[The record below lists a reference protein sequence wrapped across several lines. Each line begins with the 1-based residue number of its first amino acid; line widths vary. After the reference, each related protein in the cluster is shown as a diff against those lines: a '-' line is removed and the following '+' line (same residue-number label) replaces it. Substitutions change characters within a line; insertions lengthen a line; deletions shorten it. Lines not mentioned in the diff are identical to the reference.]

1 MGLQCVLE
9 VQLRPLTSVL
19 ICCHTIYLQTRKIQL
34 IPKKNQR
41 FTISSI
47 RYFRSRRFYG
57 KPVIEGVQHRS
68 ETIYMP
74 HFINH
79 AVYNLDQTVS
89 VADNPFYNT
98 AIEESAFLLFRNGRN
113 GYSYIND
120 SHINLHEGTVQILKT
135 KTNYVQQRKKN
146 IGEKNYVGIYYM

>member
-1 MGLQCVLE
+1 M
-9 VQLRPLTSVL
+9 
-19 ICCHTIYLQTRKIQL
+19 
-34 IPKKNQR
+34 
-41 FTISSI
+41 TISSI

-79 AVYNLDQTVS
+79 AVYNLDQTDS

-98 AIEESAFLLFRNGRN
+98 AIEESAFQLFKGGNNLLRGNE
-113 GYSYIND
+113 YSRIED
-120 SHINLHEGTVQILKT
+120 SRINLHPGSF
-135 KTNYVQQRKKN
+135 
-146 IGEKNYVGIYYM
+146 